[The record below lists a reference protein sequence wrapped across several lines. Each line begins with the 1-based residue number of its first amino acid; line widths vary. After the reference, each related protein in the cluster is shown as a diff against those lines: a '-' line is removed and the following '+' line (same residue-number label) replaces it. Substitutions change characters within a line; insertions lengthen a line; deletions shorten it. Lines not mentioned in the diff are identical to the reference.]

1 MGHPVMDLYVL
12 KNLKNQVP
20 FMGKKWRSCKI
31 SIFLYIIFIT
41 YSSLYIANM
50 KTISSIYA
58 RCLTSLNDEWLSSPE
73 GNGDME
79 EGAVCIFYVLLKHY
93 IY

>member
-1 MGHPVMDLYVL
+1 
-12 KNLKNQVP
+12 
-20 FMGKKWRSCKI
+20 
-31 SIFLYIIFIT
+31 
-41 YSSLYIANM
+41 M